1 MITIKQKTYCTIL
14 IFSLLLHACKK
25 EDIELVNRQ
34 VTPDLS
40 NPVIQK
46 LTDNTWYLTS
56 NTVSTIWES
65 AENMPSTSESVAGS
79 ILYSLA
85 LASIKLYRDG
95 TSVMV
100 YAPPVVAY
108 SFIYARG
115 TWTVSEDHENTIIV
129 ATETPVGNSTIKM
142 TVKNMEFKDNIGT
155 VTFYMDH
162 GHRVMEQSFSTTTS
176 IPSKYLE
183 YLDYGWIEGKEIL
196 TDNLQQS
203 EFVGTS
209 WGNASRVSIT
219 PLGTSEEF
227 VTGIPHIEDLL
238 GQTPIFLYGVKFQL
252 SENGKA
258 RIAYADVG
266 DYTEI
271 GDTLYSDA
279 TWYVKGNK
287 IIINSDE
294 VLFLSVAEVMFGLPA
309 YASGLTPIKN
319 GPYGTIYSQSSRTF
333 AIEIIS
339 RKATGNWCRIT
350 TNDAVFYAFLTK
362 ESVNLSNAVHISDL
376 K

>member
-1 MITIKQKTYCTIL
+1 MTL

-25 EDIELVNRQ
+25 EDVVVVNRQ

-46 LTDNTWYLTS
+46 LTENTWYLTS

-85 LASIKLYRDG
+85 LASIRLYRDG

-108 SFIYARG
+108 SFVYARG
-115 TWTVSEDHENTIIV
+115 TWTVSEEHENTIIV

-155 VTFYMDH
+155 LTFNMDH
-162 GHRVMEQSFSTTTS
+162 GHRVMEQSFSTITS

-183 YLDYGWIEGKEIL
+183 YLDYNWIEGKEIL

-209 WGNASRVSIT
+209 WGNASRVSVSS
-219 PLGTSEEF
+219 PGTTEEF
-227 VTGIPHIEDLL
+227 VTGISHIEDLL
-238 GQTPIFLYGVKFQL
+238 GQTPIFLYGIKFKL

-258 RIAYADVG
+258 SIAYADVS
-266 DYTEI
+266 DYTNI
-271 GDTLYSDA
+271 PDILYSDA

-287 IIINSDE
+287 IIVNSDE

-309 YASGLTPIKN
+309 YASGLTTIKK
-319 GPYGTIYSQSSRTF
+319 GPYCTIYSQSGRTF

-339 RKATGNWCRIT
+339 REATGNWCRVT

-362 ESVNLSNAVHISDL
+362 ESVDLSNAVHISDL